1 MSFLNTAEK
10 NVACEGET
18 KRYMEMK
25 NKCPGNMWKFIE
37 VGWEKSKQNG
47 F

>member
-25 NKCPGNMWKFIE
+25 KKKMP
-37 VGWEKSKQNG
+37 WEHVKVH
-47 F
+47 

>member
-10 NVACEGET
+10 KVACEGET
-18 KRYMEMK
+18 KRYMKVGEK
-25 NKCPGNMWKFIE
+25 RPGNMGKFIA
-37 VGWEKSKQNG
+37 VGWEKSKQNR